1 MTVIMSH
8 TTPVRHSN
16 SKKHAPGWR
25 AEIHAGHHARASALT
40 SGEADRLRN
49 PPGRTMHQNGRA
61 QRQSARSRGAPS
73 GRARR
78 ASRLAALALLLL
90 SWPFQPVAPQVPS
103 ECGAPEDGAIADSP
117 DACKGFYVG
126 SDAGFATTCGDGYA
140 RSGGCEVNMSL
151 AFGRHDADGDGKI
164 NAQEAIGLLRAVGIG
179 EDALGKKFETVDADA
194 DGKMTLAEWEGDGD
208 VHPGIAVR
216 IKGSGGFDKTFAAES
231 AEFGPA
237 FRDTLGTA
245 YSFPLKIAD
254 PIQACTSFSNWVLNG
269 DDYQDKTVLIARG
282 TCEFCHKARIAQDK
296 GAKAVMIY
304 QSVGEGLIHM
314 LDPSNHCGPG
324 TAHAV
329 TIPSIMIPHAAGVEL
344 AQLSETAEV
353 FFPTCLDGG
362 TVMAGYGIET
372 CDDGNTDAGDG
383 CNSQCILECGN
394 NVIDGQE
401 TCDDGNRNSTDG
413 CSDNCRLESGY
424 TACSRAGCSSQC
436 GDGVVVG
443 KLNGCEL
450 SAKEGF
456 DRNDLD
462 GDGELTR
469 EEAASLFQA
478 GNSEH
483 GPIDIDTHF
492 DKFDQNSNGKVSLE
506 EWESGHPDGAQY
518 ENIHPPLAVRIVKFN
533 GAIETHKMETAAVGF
548 GPDIRHPTGSD
559 PAFYSGLITVAD
571 PLDACASLTGQYTGR
586 IVLAGR
592 GTCEFCV
599 KAKHAQ
605 EKGAIAILIANH
617 GETLTHMAP
626 GTCGADVTIPTVMV
640 QHSVAEEL
648 QDEKYTEST
657 VIFPVCPTPTHM
669 LPGQGL
675 EQCDDGNTVSG
686 DGCSKFCMCEQGKDQ
701 CPVKTTSTT
710 LIPTTTSTTPEP
722 TTSTTS
728 LHTTSTTPTPTTT
741 STTPEPTTSTTSLH
755 TTSTTAIA
763 VTVGTTPH
771 PTTNA
776 AGQTSSTTLLA
787 TTPAHNTTSVA
798 WASSTSMPATTPSP
812 AGAVVEMKFTL
823 PYTKAAF
830 TEQKQ
835 LTFRT
840 AISATVNVLVEY
852 VKILSITEIQDRR
865 TGGLSITTQVLAADK
880 AAGDQIASSFNIAT
894 LNQQLNSSGISSATL
909 VSPPSVSVIA
919 LGTSSLATTTVA
931 IVSTPKPADK
941 GVSFRELIEEYLW
954 IVIVVG
960 AVLGTIMCSL
970 LGYCVVSLLYVP
982 SRKAHQKQP
991 VLPRVEVRARD
1002 QAREVGRSLS
1012 LPKTYGNAT
1021 HGNGILVGTK
1031 GDDMSRPKWE
1041 PRKHGVRQDANGAV
1055 QTDSDNVV
1063 LEVKSSRLHPAIS
1076 AALSPLWD
1084 GQSFL
1089 DAKENQLEFTTS
1101 ATRPLFAA
1109 NASPAEFRQLLPSPP
1124 HATPP
1129 DSGALATKT
1138 SPVQPLI
1145 QELESKIEVD
1155 ILPQMHRHLKLSVK
1169 AKVEQATLDVQ
1180 EDLMQEVV
1188 TECVM
1193 VIAML
1198 HARLVRITPDDMPLT
1213 SHCAHRIFCL
1223 VDVECWSLLK
1233 RESRWPYLSC
1243 VKSY

>member
-1 MTVIMSH
+1 
-8 TTPVRHSN
+8 
-16 SKKHAPGWR
+16 
-25 AEIHAGHHARASALT
+25 
-40 SGEADRLRN
+40 
-49 PPGRTMHQNGRA
+49 
-61 QRQSARSRGAPS
+61 
-73 GRARR
+73 
-78 ASRLAALALLLL
+78 
-90 SWPFQPVAPQVPS
+90 
-103 ECGAPEDGAIADSP
+103 
-117 DACKGFYVG
+117 
-126 SDAGFATTCGDGYA
+126 
-140 RSGGCEVNMSL
+140 
-151 AFGRHDADGDGKI
+151 
-164 NAQEAIGLLRAVGIG
+164 
-179 EDALGKKFETVDADA
+179 
-194 DGKMTLAEWEGDGD
+194 
-208 VHPGIAVR
+208 
-216 IKGSGGFDKTFAAES
+216 
-231 AEFGPA
+231 
-237 FRDTLGTA
+237 
-245 YSFPLKIAD
+245 
-254 PIQACTSFSNWVLNG
+254 
-269 DDYQDKTVLIARG
+269 
-282 TCEFCHKARIAQDK
+282 
-296 GAKAVMIY
+296 
-304 QSVGEGLIHM
+304 
-314 LDPSNHCGPG
+314 
-324 TAHAV
+324 
-329 TIPSIMIPHAAGVEL
+329 
-344 AQLSETAEV
+344 
-353 FFPTCLDGG
+353 
-362 TVMAGYGIET
+362 
-372 CDDGNTDAGDG
+372 
-383 CNSQCILECGN
+383 
-394 NVIDGQE
+394 
-401 TCDDGNRNSTDG
+401 
-413 CSDNCRLESGY
+413 
-424 TACSRAGCSSQC
+424 
-436 GDGVVVG
+436 
-443 KLNGCEL
+443 
-450 SAKEGF
+450 
-456 DRNDLD
+456 
-462 GDGELTR
+462 
-469 EEAASLFQA
+469 
-478 GNSEH
+478 
-483 GPIDIDTHF
+483 
-492 DKFDQNSNGKVSLE
+492 
-506 EWESGHPDGAQY
+506 
-518 ENIHPPLAVRIVKFN
+518 
-533 GAIETHKMETAAVGF
+533 
-548 GPDIRHPTGSD
+548 
-559 PAFYSGLITVAD
+559 
-571 PLDACASLTGQYTGR
+571 
-586 IVLAGR
+586 
-592 GTCEFCV
+592 
-599 KAKHAQ
+599 
-605 EKGAIAILIANH
+605 
-617 GETLTHMAP
+617 
-626 GTCGADVTIPTVMV
+626 
-640 QHSVAEEL
+640 
-648 QDEKYTEST
+648 
-657 VIFPVCPTPTHM
+657 
-669 LPGQGL
+669 
-675 EQCDDGNTVSG
+675 
-686 DGCSKFCMCEQGKDQ
+686 
-701 CPVKTTSTT
+701 
-710 LIPTTTSTTPEP
+710 
-722 TTSTTS
+722 
-728 LHTTSTTPTPTTT
+728 
-741 STTPEPTTSTTSLH
+741 
-755 TTSTTAIA
+755 
-763 VTVGTTPH
+763 
-771 PTTNA
+771 
-776 AGQTSSTTLLA
+776 
-787 TTPAHNTTSVA
+787 
-798 WASSTSMPATTPSP
+798 MPATTPSP

-1055 QTDSDNVV
+1055 QTDLDNVV
-1063 LEVKSSRLHPAIS
+1063 LEVKSPRLHPAIS